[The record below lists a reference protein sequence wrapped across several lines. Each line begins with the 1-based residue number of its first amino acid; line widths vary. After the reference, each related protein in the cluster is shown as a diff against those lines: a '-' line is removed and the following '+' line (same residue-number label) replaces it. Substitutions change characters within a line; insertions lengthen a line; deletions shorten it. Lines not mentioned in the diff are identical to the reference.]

1 LPFEEGES
9 TTTDF
14 CSVYQP
20 EKNVMQK
27 AIIIGATT
35 GMGRELAHVLMANN
49 YKVGITG
56 LEKELLEEMEQA
68 HPEHFVAHHYNCTT
82 DSNAVEIQKLIDR
95 LGGLDLLV
103 LSAGIGGL
111 NKDLGYEVENRANKL
126 NVLAFTEIAD
136 WSYRFFE
143 KQGHGQFV
151 SLTSLAGLF
160 GYRVAP
166 AYHAAKAYQINYLE
180 ALRQKANKSG
190 LPIYITDIRP
200 GFVDTAMTED
210 KKGFWRC
217 SVEKASR
224 QIYSSIRRKKNIG
237 YISRRWV
244 IVATIVR
251 LLPRFLRNR
260 L

>member
-1 LPFEEGES
+1 
-9 TTTDF
+9 
-14 CSVYQP
+14 
-20 EKNVMQK
+20 MQK
-27 AIIIGATT
+27 AIVIGATT
-35 GMGRELAHVLMANN
+35 GMGKELAQILIANN

-56 LEKELLEEMEQA
+56 LEKELLDEMEKA
-68 HPEHFVAHHYNCTT
+68 HPDHLVAYHYNCTEK
-82 DSNAVEIQKLIDR
+82 SSAEELPKLIEK

-111 NKDLGYEVENRANKL
+111 NKDLGYEVENRANKM
-126 NVLAFTEIAD
+126 NILAFTEIAD

-143 KQGHGQFV
+143 KQGHGHFV

-180 ALRQKANKSG
+180 ALRQKSKKSG

-200 GFVDTAMTED
+200 GFVTTPMTED

-217 SVEKASR
+217 TAEKAAR
-224 QIYSSIRRKKNIG
+224 QIFSSIRRKRNIG

-251 LLPRFLRNR
+251 ILPRFVRNR
-260 L
+260 I